1 MQKLKLDNF
10 VKREPDRS
18 ARNIPVRPLTDEQK
32 MALADEKGKVWPK
45 CLKAYINRMRASA
58 LLSDFES
65 EEDLKGEAYIA
76 MWNILDKFD
85 LSKCG
90 QIEKYDVEGK
100 TAPKTLE
107 FYFVNYFYGR
117 VNFIAC
123 EARAGKKQ
131 RGVGPA
137 ETLDDV
143 SYDPEDENGNFSEH
157 LHKYDIT
164 GELLGEL
171 KVKDFTFQRFF
182 VQLYRM
188 QYTQRELREEYGD
201 RFNILK
207 AQSQDFINY
216 LKDKYKLKK

>member
-18 ARNIPVRPLTDEQK
+18 ARHVPVRPLSDEQK
-32 MALADEKGKVWPK
+32 LSLSDEKGKVWTK
-45 CLKAYINRMRASA
+45 CLKAYINRMRSSA

-90 QIEKYDVEGK
+90 PIEKYDVEGK

-137 ETLDDV
+137 ETLDEV

-157 LHKYDIT
+157 LYKYDIT

-216 LKDKYKLKK
+216 LKDKYKFKK

>member
-18 ARNIPVRPLTDEQK
+18 ARNIPVTPLTEKQK
-32 MALADEKGKVWPK
+32 KLLAEKVWPK
-45 CLKAYINRMRASA
+45 CLKAYKSRMRASA
-58 LLSDFES
+58 LMADFET
-65 EEDLKGEAYIA
+65 EEDLEGEAYIA
-76 MWNILDKFD
+76 MWNILNKFD

-90 QIEKYDVEGK
+90 IVADWDEEGK

-107 FYFVNYFYGR
+107 FYFNNYFSGR

-137 ETLDDV
+137 EALDEV
-143 SYDPEDENGNFSEH
+143 SYDPEDEGSNFTEY

-164 GELLGEL
+164 GELLSEL
-171 KVKDFTFQRFF
+171 KNKEQTFQRFF

-188 QYTQRELREEYGD
+188 QYTQRELREEYKE

-207 AQSQDFINY
+207 AQANDFISH
-216 LKDKYKLKK
+216 LKDKYKLEPK

>member
-18 ARNIPVRPLTDEQK
+18 ARNIPVQPLTAEEKKD
-32 MALADEKGKVWPK
+32 LATKVWPK
-45 CLKAYINRMRASA
+45 CLRAYKSRMRSSA

-65 EEDLKGEAYIA
+65 EDDLEGEAYIA

-85 LSKCG
+85 TSKCG
-90 QIEKYDVEGK
+90 QIAKYDEEGK
-100 TAPKTLE
+100 LAPKTLE
-107 FYFVNYFYGR
+107 FYFNTYFSGR

-137 ETLDDV
+137 EALDDV
-143 SYDPEDENGNFSEH
+143 SYDPEDEGSNFSEY

-164 GELLGEL
+164 GELLSEL
-171 KVKDFTFQRFF
+171 KTKDLTFQRFF

-188 QYTQRELREEYGD
+188 QYTQRELREEYKD

-207 AQSQDFINY
+207 AQAMDFINH
-216 LKDKYKLKK
+216 LKDKYKLDVV

>member
-18 ARNIPVRPLTDEQK
+18 ARNIPVRPLTEEQK
-32 MALADEKGKVWPK
+32 MYLANKDGKVWPK
-45 CLKAYINRMRASA
+45 CLKAYKNRMRASA
-58 LLSDFES
+58 LLADFET
-65 EEDLKGEAYIA
+65 EEDLEGEAYIA
-76 MWNILDKFD
+76 MRNILDKFD

-90 QIEKYDVEGK
+90 EVAKYDEEGK

-137 ETLDDV
+137 EGLEDI
-143 SYDPEDENGNFSEH
+143 SYDPEDENSNFSEH
-157 LHKYDIT
+157 LHKYEIT
-164 GELLGEL
+164 GELLSEL
-171 KVKDFTFQRFF
+171 KGKDSVFQRFF
-182 VQLYRM
+182 IQLYRL
-188 QYTQRELREEYGD
+188 QCTQRELREEYGE

-207 AQSQDFINY
+207 AQSLDFINY
-216 LKDKYKLKK
+216 LKEKYKVNK